1 MQTKKGEWPLLIVSF
16 WFKLYYVKSTK
27 VNGGFGFKTWQLIII
42 IIHIESKQMNCQYET
57 TRVFKIVTITRIA
70 YEYLVFTHCCVWKDK
85 RVRFFYW
92 LYSVA
97 INHVPLNWMLWKRS
111 YNSAEKIKNN
121 IMEWLEW
128 EHVIEQKKKI
138 TNQLRTN
145 GNGIISTN
153 CDERKLKWCYF
164 TGICVSTF

>member
-42 IIHIESKQMNCQYET
+42 IICFESLQMNCQYET
-57 TRVFKIVTITRIA
+57 TRVYKRVTITSIA
-70 YEYLVFTHCCVWKDK
+70 YEYLMFTHCCVWKDK
-85 RVRFFYW
+85 RVRPYYW

-138 TNQLRTN
+138 TNQLRSN

>member
-1 MQTKKGEWPLLIVSF
+1 M
-16 WFKLYYVKSTK
+16 
-27 VNGGFGFKTWQLIII
+27 
-42 IIHIESKQMNCQYET
+42 
-57 TRVFKIVTITRIA
+57 
-70 YEYLVFTHCCVWKDK
+70 
-85 RVRFFYW
+85 RFFYW

-138 TNQLRTN
+138 TNPYRSN

-153 CDERKLKWCYF
+153 CDEQKLKWCYF
-164 TGICVSTF
+164 TGICVSTFQSELHVIDRVLLQNKQNPSKHDLVTSLVNAMFYSVISIFVKCLILSSMRNTVDNCYWNNQYVNEKLEFVVNSITEYCNA